1 MDHVTVG
8 LAMVLLGLGAY
19 VVACKGGGEA
29 TASTASPNGSS
40 LPDRDPALAKR
51 LVEEE
56 GALLLDVRTNM
67 EWKSD
72 HLDGAT
78 LIPVQELPSRLDEVE
93 KATGGKKDQ
102 PIVLYCRSG
111 ARASKAKQILLKA
124 GYTKVTNVGGISDY
138 PR

>member
-1 MDHVTVG
+1 MDHVTIG

-19 VVACKGGGEA
+19 VVACKGGDA
-29 TASTASPNGSS
+29 TANSSSANGSS

-67 EWKSD
+67 EWKSG
-72 HLDGAT
+72 HIDGAT
-78 LIPVQELPSRLDEVE
+78 LIPVQELPNRLGEVD
-93 KATGGKKDQ
+93 KATGVKKDQ

>member
-1 MDHVTVG
+1 MDHVTIG
-8 LAMVLLGLGAY
+8 LAMMLLGLGAY
-19 VVACKGGGEA
+19 VVACKGGD
-29 TASTASPNGSS
+29 TMASSSSSNGSS

-67 EWKSD
+67 EWKSG
-72 HLDGAT
+72 HIDGAT
-78 LIPVQELPSRLDEVE
+78 LIPVQELPKRLGEVDE
-93 KATGGKKDQ
+93 ATGGNKDQ

-111 ARASKAKQILLKA
+111 GRASKAKQILLKA
-124 GYTKVTNVGGISDY
+124 GYTKVTNVGGIGDY